1 MNIESL
7 VTQMSDTGIE
17 NDTLLSVLNSFFE
30 TGTINVRRLCLSTD
44 KKVKNIKALNQV
56 DKSKKSLRYMA
67 EHYGIPSVTEKL
79 KELDGRK
86 FTDSEVESE
95 M

>member
-1 MNIESL
+1 MEKPTLKALDNMQASTQQEKFHGYNIGMWCVNSGL
-7 VTQMSDTGIE
+7 RAGFLKAIE
-17 NDTLLSVLNSFFE
+17 NE
-30 TGTINVRRLCLSTD
+30 
-44 KKVKNIKALNQV
+44 KALNQV